1 MISNLFPCFHI
12 NFRIFHNDTIISQ
25 IHYLMITNF
34 MGSLITTTY
43 YYSTFVESYVMFP
56 KIDYKVF

>member
-1 MISNLFPCFHI
+1 
-12 NFRIFHNDTIISQ
+12 
-25 IHYLMITNF
+25 